1 MPSAQ
6 ISIFH
11 MSTKSY
17 VVKGVFG
24 FCFDSWKFNFHYCEG
39 EGGGG
44 SKVLYW
50 AHFKG
55 IKKNVF
61 LDSAQAFLDSE
72 GSLAASVID
81 NLKFVIKIHCH

>member
-1 MPSAQ
+1 MLSRECLVSAL
-6 ISIFH
+6 IPGNSIFIIARG
-11 MSTKSY
+11 K
-17 VVKGVFG
+17 
-24 FCFDSWKFNFHYCEG
+24 
-39 EGGGG
+39 GGG